1 MVSRLEE
8 ADAGPPVVFSRLW
21 VDDNLVGEGVGIG
34 SGDGRNVVFVA
45 VDDGDDLVR
54 GFFQRLC
61 HCATDL
67 EDVSL
72 GPGLGESHVKRPLL
86 PANVFVCLSEKV
98 RLSPLLLEEL
108 DDNLTSSAWL
118 VGAVYGAH
126 KRKRLLLNKGFK
138 VDIIDGGQR
147 QVEQVACQGRY
158 RGKVPVKEDGMQD
171 CLDDILDKGS
181 ICEDVEVVLWPPS
194 LFHGGSSKVLGAR
207 AGDRE
212 RGRAPHGVWLGASR
226 RGKGANG
233 GRDSR
238 RGCEAD
244 GDGGSSRSR
253 NRSSSEGVWG
263 RAAASRE
270 SRVVEWQRAWLGQV
284 WR

>member
-1 MVSRLEE
+1 MAMILCAAFSSDFVIARRTLRTSVKGISRL
-8 ADAGPPVVFSRLW
+8 GGVGG
-21 VDDNLVGEGVGIG
+21 LVGLL
-34 SGDGRNVVFVA
+34 R
-45 VDDGDDLVR
+45 
-54 GFFQRLC
+54 
-61 HCATDL
+61 T
-67 EDVSL
+67 SL

-171 CLDDILDKGS
+171 C
-181 ICEDVEVVLWPPS
+181 C
-194 LFHGGSSKVLGAR
+194 R
-207 AGDRE
+207 AVRTCS
-212 RGRAPHGVWLGASR
+212 RGRAGHRTR
-226 RGKGANG
+226 R
-233 GRDSR
+233 
-238 RGCEAD
+238 
-244 GDGGSSRSR
+244 
-253 NRSSSEGVWG
+253 
-263 RAAASRE
+263 
-270 SRVVEWQRAWLGQV
+270 
-284 WR
+284 